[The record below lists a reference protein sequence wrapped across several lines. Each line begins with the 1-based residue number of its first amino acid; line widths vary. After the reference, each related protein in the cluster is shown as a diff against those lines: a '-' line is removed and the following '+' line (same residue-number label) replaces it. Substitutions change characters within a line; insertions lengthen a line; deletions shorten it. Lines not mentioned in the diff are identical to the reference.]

1 MSNGAEEVRR
11 WPLHPQPHTGEAL
24 TSWLRRI
31 GNLYEISNYAQ
42 LVSEIHPD
50 IAGSDLDRDIPD
62 AAARMLAARST
73 VELDQLQQMSL
84 SGWVPWLLDST
95 DPAEC
100 DFDTYVHQ
108 LSVLIPPQLSRDDRS
123 RRAPTEPGWLPWVT
137 DAPNDRVCPVCIGA
151 GNADAVISVK
161 LIWQLA
167 LVASC
172 PEHRCS
178 LEPCHVVPGQI
189 VFWDRSVCP
198 LGEDLGPTPVH
209 STVTALDRRT
219 TAALTEGSA
228 ALPRARVHAGLW
240 FRMLRTLIDEIC
252 IPLGKAGTYA
262 RDLRLIWECAGDR
275 PPRALTCPFEY
286 LNRADQT
293 RILAGAT
300 AAITLIEEGTIT
312 AFGTHGDLLSPYPAD
327 PVFAGTPFP
336 PSVPAPT
343 SQADTASSAWE
354 RLPALID
361 AVVAAAR
368 ENTDTARSLYAFIL
382 LGAHTDQQ
390 IRRID
395 DTFNELAIDVGNRD
409 R

>member
-1 MSNGAEEVRR
+1 MSNGVEEVRR
-11 WPLHPQPHTGEAL
+11 WPLHPQPHSGEAL

-31 GNLYEISNYAQ
+31 GNLYGISNIAQ
-42 LVSEIHPD
+42 LVSELHPD
-50 IAGSDLDRDIPD
+50 SAGSDLDRDIPD

-73 VELDQLQQMSL
+73 VALDRLRQMSL

-108 LSVLIPPQLSRDDRS
+108 LSVLIPPHLSKGDRS

-137 DAPNDRVCPVCIGA
+137 DTPNTRVCPVCIGT

-172 PEHRCS
+172 PEHRCR

-189 VFWDRSVCP
+189 VFWDRSVCA
-198 LGEDLGPTPVH
+198 LGKVLCPTPVH

-219 TAALTEGSA
+219 TAALAEGSA
-228 ALPRARVHAGLW
+228 ALPRTRVHAGLW

-252 IPLGKAGTYA
+252 IPLSNAGKYA
-262 RDLRLIWECAGDR
+262 RDLRMIWECVDDR
-275 PPRALTCPFEY
+275 PPRALTRPFEY
-286 LNRADQT
+286 LNRADQGQ
-293 RILAGAT
+293 ILAGAA

-312 AFGTHGDLLSPYPAD
+312 AFGTHGALLSPYPAD

-343 SQADTASSAWE
+343 SHTDSASSAWE

-368 ENTDTARSLYAFIL
+368 ENIDTARSLHAFIL

-390 IRRID
+390 IRKID
-395 DTFNELAIDVGNRD
+395 DTFNELGIDVGNRD

>member
-1 MSNGAEEVRR
+1 MSNGVADVRR

-31 GNLYEISNYAQ
+31 GNLYGISNIAQ
-42 LVSEIHPD
+42 LVSELHPD
-50 IAGSDLDRDIPD
+50 GAGSDLDRDIPD

-73 VELDQLQQMSL
+73 VALDRLRQMSL

-108 LSVLIPPQLSRDDRS
+108 LSVLIPPHLARDDRS

-137 DAPNDRVCPVCIGA
+137 DTPNTRVCPKCIGT

-167 LVASC
+167 LVTSC
-172 PEHRCS
+172 PEHRCR

-189 VFWDRSVCP
+189 VFWDRSVCA
-198 LGEDLGPTPVH
+198 LGKDLCPTPVH
-209 STVTALDRRT
+209 GTVTALDRRT
-219 TAALTEGSA
+219 TAALAEGSA
-228 ALPRARVHAGLW
+228 TLPRARVHAGLW

-252 IPLGKAGTYA
+252 IPLSKAGTYA
-262 RDLRLIWECAGDR
+262 HDLRLIWECAGDR
-275 PPRALTCPFEY
+275 PPRALTRPFEY
-286 LNRADQT
+286 LNRVDQS
-293 RILAGAT
+293 RILAGAA
-300 AAITLIEEGTIT
+300 AAITLIEEGAIT
-312 AFGTHGDLLSPYPAD
+312 AAGTHGDLFSPCPAD

-336 PSVPAPT
+336 PSAPVPT

-368 ENTDTARSLYAFIL
+368 ENIDTARSLYAFIL

-395 DTFNELAIDVGNRD
+395 DTFNELGIDVGNRD